1 MPGEITATDFMS
13 LADIA
18 SLAHVQRAVVS
29 MWRRRPSVR
38 GELVPFPEPFE
49 TREGQEFFAMSD
61 VVAWLETTGRGNN
74 CDVRADALGHA
85 RPFVLLDDA
94 VMLTALDALLCLK
107 ARTGLDLVELPA
119 DEIVTH
125 ASEADPTDDHLVRE
139 LVAAGDDLSTLAA
152 YAERLSDSMWD
163 AASAHHRIRTR
174 WTTRSVRSRA
184 ELSGGA
190 LDLLGEIGAAI
201 ALDVEGDIVI
211 HDPLS
216 SDTDLV
222 DAVLTQLGEGVSA
235 HVLVSG
241 DSVGARA
248 ARRLHWT
255 QGRTV
260 VDAAPEGI
268 LPLVVSRVPVPDG
281 ASDPASVLKSADDV
295 QLDLRDQQRALVVGP
310 ASVMCDALR
319 DAELDQ
325 QRDHFIRLGRL
336 RCALRLPLGLVADG
350 SRLVLGLWVLGG
362 EPASVRVEARRLAT
376 ADLTNEAPQP
386 DVVNDVAT
394 DVVASLTDSSRATHA
409 FRYARLHLTS
419 LLLAGSGPIVALG
432 SGPDRVTMRSGAAG
446 VVGVSQMAAEL
457 EEQAWL
463 SPLDGVTL
471 EPGEA
476 AGSDVGISIDA
487 AERGGLVSIHSGSR
501 IDVAAP
507 ATLSGVR
514 IVDAQAV
521 HDPAGP
527 RRGLDPLELEQSWP
541 RARRTEPGDVIFC
554 ASPRPAA
561 VVDHE
566 GFSVVA
572 FPARLLR
579 CSPDRGMVPEAVA
592 RAINDLPSH
601 SPRWRNWRVPQ
612 VPVDQAAILGTV
624 LRQLGSDEIRTR
636 ERLSRLSSLA
646 KELAQGVAAGA
657 LILTP
662 KTTEEGP

>member
-1 MPGEITATDFMS
+1 MATDSMS

-18 SLAHVQRAVVS
+18 ALAHVQRAVVS

-38 GELVPFPEPFE
+38 GELVPFPAPLE
-49 TREGQEFFAMSD
+49 TREGQELFAMSD

-74 CDVRADALGHA
+74 PDARADALGHA
-85 RPFVLLDDA
+85 RPVVQLDDA

-107 ARTGLDLVELPA
+107 AHTGLDLVELSA
-119 DEIVTH
+119 DEVVTQ
-125 ASEADPTDDHLVRE
+125 ASEVDPTDDHLVRE
-139 LVAAGDDLSTLAA
+139 LLAAGDELSALAV

-163 AASAHHRIRTR
+163 AASAHQRIRTR
-174 WTTRSVRSRA
+174 WTTRTARSRA
-184 ELSGGA
+184 ELSAVA
-190 LDLLGEIGAAI
+190 LDLLGEVGAAI

-222 DAVLTQLGEGVSA
+222 DAVLNQLGERVSA

-241 DSVGARA
+241 DSVAARA

-255 QGRTV
+255 QGRSV

-268 LPLVVSRVPVPDG
+268 LPLVVSRVPIPGG
-281 ASDPASVLKSADDV
+281 AKDPASVLKSADDV
-295 QLDLRDQQRALVVGP
+295 QLELHDQQRALVVGP

-336 RCALRLPLGLVADG
+336 RCALRLPAGLVADG
-350 SRLVLGLWVLGG
+350 SRLVLGLWVLSG

-376 ADLTNEAPQP
+376 ADLTNETLRP
-386 DVVNDVAT
+386 DVIGDVAT
-394 DVVASLTDSSRATHA
+394 DVVASLTDTSRATHA

-419 LLLAGSGPIVALG
+419 VLLAGSGQIVALG
-432 SGPDRVTMRSGAAG
+432 SGPDRVTVTSGAAG
-446 VVGVSQMAAEL
+446 VVGVSRMAAEL
-457 EEQAWL
+457 EEQPWL
-463 SPLDGVTL
+463 SPLDGLTL
-471 EPGEA
+471 DPGEA
-476 AGSDVGISIDA
+476 AGSAVGISIDE

-501 IDVAAP
+501 FDVAAP
-507 ATLSGVR
+507 ETSFGVR
-514 IVDAQAV
+514 VVDAQAV
-521 HDPAGP
+521 HDPAAA
-527 RRGLDPLELEQSWP
+527 RRGLDPLELERSWP

-592 RAINDLPSH
+592 RAINDLPPQ
-601 SPRWRNWRVPQ
+601 SPRWRSWRLPQ
-612 VPVDQAAILGTV
+612 VPVDQAAILGAA

-636 ERLSRLSSLA
+636 ERLTRLSALA
-646 KELAQGVAAGA
+646 QELAQGVAAGA